1 MSGRVLRKH
10 AAMFGA
16 TGAVLLGGG
25 CAVLVGATPL
35 TDQATAAAGV
45 STPSLPVTTPAPP
58 ATTPALPSTSPTVSL
73 PALPPGT
80 TGLSSTGGLP
90 SGLSSAAS
98 SALAAKILGDV
109 PDVPRS
115 EPPIAGAGTSPPPAP
130 RWYVHD
136 PGIPAGDHVG
146 CNPLGSTTDNVC
158 LYPFP
163 SDYETRPDPTTPT
176 GLRLNFHTLAMPRN
190 LEGVPIDSGP
200 YDTLDGFSPGE
211 SIIVKVP
218 GLDTQAA
225 LARTGA
231 SPITNIAQTYS
242 KDAPVVV
249 INTKTGKRQLIWVEV
264 DANAP
269 DAADATVIIRPGVN
283 FDYDTTYVV
292 AMRDLRTASGA
303 VIQPDPTFKALRDGT
318 SSTSAFV
325 NDERAHYNSIFR
337 VLNDAGIA
345 RNNLYLAWD
354 FTVGSWQ
361 SLTGRM
367 LHIRNDAFAQL
378 GDDDLGNGKVEG
390 SAPKFTITKV
400 TDNPD
405 ADIYRQIDGYFKVPC
420 YLDTPRCVGVHSQFL
435 LNRQGLP
442 VQLGAGTPAAN
453 MMQVKFECRI
463 PNSAVVN
470 GVANPAH
477 PSLYGHGLF
486 GSYTEVEEGWVDDL
500 AIENNFMFCAT
511 NWVGMAEADIPN
523 AASALADLSNFPTL
537 VDRLQQGFLNFLYLG
552 RLMIHP
558 DGFAANADFQ
568 LNGKSL
574 INTSYLSYDG
584 NSQGGIFGGTLT
596 AISTDFKRAILGVPA
611 MNYSTLLQRS
621 TDFGTDTPWSV
632 SPTVPPSTGDLDYS
646 YAYPL
651 YTSYPEP
658 EAWPLDLALIQLIWD
673 RADPDGY
680 AARMTSDPL
689 PDTPAH
695 QVLMEIAFGD
705 HQVSNWAAEVE
716 ARTIGAHLMYRDVLA
731 PGRSNEVIPYYGIT
745 PFKSLPAVGSAFTVW
760 DSGTN
765 PDPPEDIAPAN
776 GPGVANHDPHE
787 DPRNTYAEQ
796 IQAGAFLETGQ
807 VIDTCGGGPCFAAGY
822 KGP

>member
-1 MSGRVLRKH
+1 MLCV
-10 AAMFGA
+10 AAA
-16 TGAVLLGGG
+16 LLLG
-25 CAVLVGATPL
+25 AATALLIGASSFTA
-35 TDQATAAAGV
+35 QATAA
-45 STPSLPVTTPAPP
+45 STPSLPVTTPSVPT
-58 ATTPALPSTSPTVSL
+58 TTPSSPTVSL

-80 TGLSSTGGLP
+80 VGLSSSGGLP
-90 SGLSSAAS
+90 SGLSKVAS
-98 SALAAKILGDV
+98 SALAQKILGHV
-109 PDVPRS
+109 PNVPRS
-115 EPPIAGAGTSPPPAP
+115 EPPISGAGTSPAPAP
-130 RWYVHD
+130 SWYVHD
-136 PGIPAGDHVG
+136 PGIPAGDDVG
-146 CNPLGSTTDNVC
+146 CDPLGSVADNVC

-190 LEGVPIDSGP
+190 IAGAPVQAGP
-200 YDTLDGFSPGE
+200 YDALDGFSPGE

-225 LARTGA
+225 LGQTGA
-231 SPITNIAQTYS
+231 SPITDISQTYR
-242 KDAPVVV
+242 KDAPIVV

-292 AMRDLRTASGA
+292 AMRDLRTADGEL
-303 VIQPDPTFKALRDGT
+303 IQPDPTFQALRDRT
-318 SSTSAFV
+318 PSSDAFV
-325 NDERAHYNSIFR
+325 SRERAHYDSIFR
-337 VLNDAGIA
+337 VLKKAGIA
-345 RNNLYLAWD
+345 RRNLYLAWD
-354 FTVGSWQ
+354 FTVGSVQ
-361 SLTGRM
+361 SLTDRM
-367 LHIRNDAFAQL
+367 LYIRNNAFAQL
-378 GDDDLGNGKVEG
+378 GDGNLGNGEVEG

-405 ADIYRQIDGYFKVPC
+405 ASIYRQIDGYFKVPC
-420 YLDTPRCVGVHSQFL
+420 YLDTPRCLGVHSQFL
-435 LNRQGLP
+435 LNRDGMP
-442 VQLGAGTPAAN
+442 VQLGAGTPTAN
-453 MMQVKFECRI
+453 EMQVKFECRI
-463 PNSAVVN
+463 PNTAAAG

-486 GSYTEVEEGWVDDL
+486 GSYTEVEAGWVDAL
-500 AIENNFMFCAT
+500 ANKGNFMFCAT

-523 AASALADLSNFPTL
+523 AATALTNLSNFPTL

-552 RLMIHP
+552 RLMIHQ

-574 INTSYLSYDG
+574 IDTSYLSYDG

-596 AISTDFKRAILGVPA
+596 AISTDFKRAVLGVPA

-621 TDFGTDTPWSV
+621 TDFGTNTPWSV
-632 SPTVPPSTGDLDYS
+632 TPSVPPSTGDLDYS

-651 YTSYPEP
+651 YTAYPRP
-658 EAWPLDLALIQLIWD
+658 EIWPLGLALIQLLWD

-689 PDTPAH
+689 PDTPRH

-716 ARTIGAHLMYRDVLA
+716 ARTIGAHLMYPDVVA

-745 PFKSLPAVGSAFTVW
+745 PFKSLPAVGSVFTVW

-765 PDPPEDIAPAN
+765 PDQPEDIASPD

-787 DPRNTYAEQ
+787 DPRNTPAEQ
-796 IQAGAFLETGQ
+796 TQADTFLETGE
-807 VIDTCGGGPCFAAGY
+807 VTDTCGGEPCFAAGY
-822 KGP
+822 TGPPGYTGP